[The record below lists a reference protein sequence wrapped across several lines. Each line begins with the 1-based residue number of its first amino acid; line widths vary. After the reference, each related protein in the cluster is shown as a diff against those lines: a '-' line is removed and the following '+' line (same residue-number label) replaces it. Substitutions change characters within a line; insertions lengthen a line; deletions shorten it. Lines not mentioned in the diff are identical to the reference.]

1 MQLIVIAGQAGVG
14 KTSLAKMITKKAYEL
29 GLTPKLLSFAT
40 PLKQMAE
47 ERGIGK
53 EENPGKY
60 RKFCQRVGAMMRR
73 RDPDFWVKEFEKSL
87 LDIREEEREHGNA
100 KYWERCIIVDD
111 CRYLNEIKL
120 AHKYAATLVFL
131 SYGNRSM
138 DDADWR
144 THKSEELA
152 KIIDSGPNKYRKM
165 FSCILKN
172 QGSMEDLEEKVDVMV
187 PTWCGVQPKNGCV
200 ITEYDE
206 HVEDLT
212 NCIEE
217 LIDLLILG
225 EELNEDD
232 YDEEDEETE
241 EGDDRW

>member
-40 PLKQMAE
+40 PLKEMARS
-47 ERGIGK
+47 RGMGK
-53 EENPGKY
+53 EDDPKKY

-73 RDPDFWVKEFEKSL
+73 RDPDYWVKEFEKTL
-87 LDIREEEREHGNA
+87 LEIRKEEREHKDT
-100 KYWERCIIVDD
+100 KYWERCVIVDD

-120 AHKYAATLVFL
+120 ARKYAATLVFV
-131 SYGNRSM
+131 SYGNRPI
-138 DDADWR
+138 DEADWR
-144 THKSEELA
+144 DHESEELA
-152 KIIDSGPNKYRKM
+152 KIVDSGPNKYRKM

-172 QGSMEDLEEKVDVMV
+172 QGDMSALEEKVDVMA
-187 PTWCGVQPKNGCV
+187 PIWCGVQPTNGCV

-217 LIDLLILG
+217 LIDLLLLG
-225 EELNEDD
+225 EELEEGD
-232 YDEEDEETE
+232 YEYEEDEEAE
-241 EGDDRW
+241 EGYD